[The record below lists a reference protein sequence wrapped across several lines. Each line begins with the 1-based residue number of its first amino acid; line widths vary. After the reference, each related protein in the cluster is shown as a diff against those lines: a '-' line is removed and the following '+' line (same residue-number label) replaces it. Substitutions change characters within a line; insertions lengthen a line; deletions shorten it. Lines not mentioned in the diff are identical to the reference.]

1 MTAAALSALCLT
13 LPGCAEV
20 DSVLFVTTTTIG
32 IDADSR
38 PPHATIGYDRYE
50 GYIGPTYSTGA
61 VPPVY
66 AKIDSNLQI
75 FNPEIR
81 QLYATGD
88 AARLVT
94 QKIEPD
100 KVDPDPK
107 MYSGTGEVM
116 LFGTGSNIGLRVT
129 FAGNVP
135 ESLSLGYKRKEF
147 SFIPL
152 GSEDETEPDPADP
165 NKTITRKVDRYGS
178 VLAVMDMGV
187 KTTSLNETGMS
198 VTQFFATGDAARN
211 LAAQPFMRERYALE
225 AASAM
230 ATRPI
235 KIVQSE
241 SGNRLAERAFAD
253 EEFLNKLVDWMARNN
268 INTSVTGFVYGEA
281 FEADR
286 QRAIQ
291 ELNP

>member
-1 MTAAALSALCLT
+1 MTAAVLSALCLA
-13 LPGCAEV
+13 LMGCAK

-32 IDADSR
+32 IDADSK

-61 VPPVY
+61 VPPVF
-66 AKIDSNLQI
+66 AKIDSNLKI

-94 QKIEPD
+94 QKDEPE

-129 FAGNVP
+129 FAGNMP
-135 ESLSLGYKRKEF
+135 ESISFGYKRKEF
-147 SFIPL
+147 SYIPL
-152 GSEDETEPDPADP
+152 GSEDETQVDPADP
-165 NKTITRKVDRYGS
+165 SKTITRKVDRYGS

-187 KTTSLNETGMS
+187 KTTSFNETGMS

-211 LAAQPFMRERYALE
+211 LAARKFMRDRYALE

-230 ATRPI
+230 ATRPV
-235 KIVQSE
+235 KLVQSE
-241 SGNRLAERAFAD
+241 SGDRLAKRALTDGA
-253 EEFLNKLVDWMARNN
+253 FLTSLTDWMARNN
-268 INTSVTGFVYGEA
+268 IKASVTEFLYAEA

-286 QRAIQ
+286 KRAVQ